1 MNYVTDNRFFT
12 LAADL
17 SESINVEHG
26 SLWGHY
32 DPETNPLGTRLKAAI
47 QEAGNV
53 STAIGLISQS
63 ASVDPAK
70 FAGVWALSGTYGAF
84 TPLMYTPARVWSQQN
99 QDSRFRMGVLHIL
112 AGAFR
117 AGDRGRR
124 AHPLRHF
131 RPAGAGSC
139 FRAARPST

>member
-32 DPETNPLGTRLKAAI
+32 DPETNPLGTRIKAAI

-53 STAIGLISQS
+53 STAIGLVSQS
-63 ASVDPAK
+63 AS
-70 FAGVWALSGTYGAF
+70 
-84 TPLMYTPARVWSQQN
+84 RR
-99 QDSRFRMGVLHIL
+99 SREV
-112 AGAFR
+112 
-117 AGDRGRR
+117 RR
-124 AHPLRHF
+124 ACGP
-131 RPAGAGSC
+131 S
-139 FRAARPST
+139 AAPMARSRR

>member
-1 MNYVTDNRFFT
+1 MNYVTDSRFIT

-32 DPETNPLGTRLKAAI
+32 DPETNPLGTRIKAAI

-53 STAIGLISQS
+53 STAIGLVSQS

-70 FAGVWALSGTYGAF
+70 FAGRLGA
-84 TPLMYTPARVWSQQN
+84 
-99 QDSRFRMGVLHIL
+99 
-112 AGAFR
+112 
-117 AGDRGRR
+117 
-124 AHPLRHF
+124 
-131 RPAGAGSC
+131 
-139 FRAARPST
+139 